1 MVSPTPKLVISDDIQ
16 TAIFRHARE
25 MASMTPP
32 QEAAGVIKFSKNTP
46 RYIACRNMAANP
58 HHSFRI
64 RRGELDR
71 HAPLAAIVHSHPGG
85 PSYPSMHDMQQQIA
99 SNLPW
104 LIAVVATASKPNIH
118 EEMIV
123 WGGEAKIQEDAGYRH
138 GVSDCYGLI
147 RGWYQSVCGVALPDF
162 PRPWEWWLAGGDL
175 YRQYFAEAGFT
186 HIPPST
192 SDEIFTPQIGDVF
205 LASIRSPVPNHAG
218 IYIGE
223 GLILHHLAGRDP
235 VALHRLPSKE
245 PIERWRKFIT
255 MWLRHRHHQHQHQ
268 HEGQSVYV

>member
-1 MVSPTPKLVISDDIQ
+1 
-16 TAIFRHARE
+16 

-32 QEAAGVIKFSKNTP
+32 QEAAGVITCSKKTL
-46 RYIACRNMAANP
+46 RYINCRNVATNP
-58 HHSFRI
+58 HHGFRI

-71 HAPLAAIVHSHPGG
+71 YAPLLAIVHSHPGG

-104 LIAVVATASKPNIH
+104 LIAVVATASKPNID
-118 EEMIV
+118 EELIV
-123 WGGEAKIQEDAGYRH
+123 WGGEAQMQEDAGYRH

-186 HIPPST
+186 HISPNTASPSANG
-192 SDEIFTPQIGDVF
+192 DAIFTPQIGDVF

-218 IYIGE
+218 IYIGD
-223 GLILHHLAGRDP
+223 GLIFHHLAGRDP
-235 VALHRLPSKE
+235 VALQRLPSKE

-255 MWLRHRHHQHQHQ
+255 MWLRHSHANTHANIRHQHQ
-268 HEGQSVYV
+268 G